1 MQIFPTAG
9 IAALG
14 FAVDAAAEALAGGN
28 QAAAQGTAGQ
38 AAAQGAAGADFD
50 AVLRSFVVE
59 EGSGD
64 DAVASA
70 STDGSQPSAQGS
82 ADAGT
87 DAVLRSFIEEGR
99 TDYSGRPAGFAAYD
113 ESPAAVSGNFCDFV
127 KEELRRRGVPDAGS
141 DRLDALAASGRPMTV
156 TAVFNALTGRSRAGA
171 SLTEDESDT
180 LKGLLTKLGIDA
192 DGQADILAMSDAGNV
207 NGMWKRISAALDGH
221 NNELG
226 ISREEFTALL
236 KGLDLSPDNAA
247 ALARRFAERES
258 AGFTG
263 DSLRE
268 LLAPAE
274 KELADRAL
282 ASQNAAR
289 EMRAAV
295 DEAMRRAKA
304 GERSEPVDDKRG
316 NRFSEQSEALMQDSV
331 RRRTGADDVAD
342 SGRDGGESAEGRRDA
357 ESRADKLLRT
367 DREKSPQ
374 NTQGTQSTQTTQR
387 ATTAGGDAGR
397 PTSGAFVNALVTGG
411 ETVFAGNP
419 QTTARAERYSA
430 EIFSQVESGLLQ
442 GAYNGARRL
451 TLQLN
456 PEDLGA
462 VTVILSFHQGELRAG
477 IRTERAESAE
487 ILARQL
493 ADLKTS
499 LEEQGIKVAEL
510 DVRASVSDNS
520 FTGTWEGHEEHN
532 LLRNAGERDRLLR
545 LARLR
550 REEAPADPIP
560 TASALYRENGGGLHL
575 VA

>member
-1 MQIFPTAG
+1 MQIFPSAG
-9 IAALG
+9 ITAIG
-14 FAVDAAAEALAGGN
+14 FAVDAVADTLSDE
-28 QAAAQGTAGQ
+28 TQ

-50 AVLRSFVVE
+50 AVLRSAVE
-59 EGSGD
+59 DAGGD
-64 DAVASA
+64 DTVAS
-70 STDGSQPSAQGS
+70 TT
-82 ADAGT
+82 AG
-87 DAVLRSFIEEGR
+87 DSVLRSFIEEGR

-113 ESPAAVSGNFCDFV
+113 ESPSAVNGSFCSFV
-127 KEELRRRGVPDAGS
+127 KEELHRRGVPETS
-141 DRLDALAASGRPMTV
+141 SERLDALAASGRPLTV
-156 TAVFNALTGRSRAGA
+156 TAVFNALTGRSRASA
-171 SLTEDESDT
+171 ALTEDEGNT
-180 LKGLLTKLGIDA
+180 LKGLLTKLGIDP
-192 DGQADILAMSDAGNV
+192 DEQASLLAMSDAGNV
-207 NGMWKRISAALDGH
+207 NGVWKRISAALAGH

-226 ISREEFTALL
+226 ISGEEFAVLL
-236 KGLDLSPDNAA
+236 KGLDLSSDTIK
-247 ALARRFAERES
+247 ALSRRFAEQES

-263 DSLRE
+263 ASLRE

-282 ASQNAAR
+282 ASQSAAR

-331 RRRTGADDVAD
+331 RRRTGTDDVAD
-342 SGRDGGESAEGRRDA
+342 AGRDDGKNAEDNGESAENRGNREGRPDDL
-357 ESRADKLLRT
+357 SRFN
-367 DREKSPQ
+367 REKSPQ
-374 NTQGTQSTQTTQR
+374 NTQGTQNTQTTQR
-387 ATTAGGDAGR
+387 AANDGVAEKR
-397 PTSGAFVNALVTGG
+397 SASEVFVNALATGG
-411 ETVFAGNP
+411 QTASAGNT
-419 QTTARAERYSA
+419 QTTARAERYSS

-442 GAYNGARRL
+442 GIRNGAQRL

-477 IRTERAESAE
+477 IRAERAESAE

-493 ADLKTS
+493 AELKAG

-510 DVRASVSDNS
+510 DVRASIADNGS
-520 FTGTWEGHEEHN
+520 AGTWAGQEEHN
-532 LLRNAGERDRLLR
+532 LLRDAGERDRLLR

-550 REEAPADPIP
+550 REEAPADAIS
-560 TASALYRENGGGLHL
+560 TISARYRENGGGLHL